1 MYDAIQTAQGKPGS
15 DLKVVYI
22 GTIAPATG
30 GWWPDL
36 VDDGTAG
43 TTYVQSLQGNPDKW
57 DQWPEIRRCNPLTMI
72 SPGFRKKLREERDK
86 ARADERLR
94 ARFLSYRLNVP
105 SADPASVLLSVD
117 DWQRCTARPVPP
129 RHGRPVVGLDLGGG
143 RSWSPAVAVWRNG
156 RTEAIAVAPGLPALE
171 AQETRDRV
179 PRGAYT
185 ALHAGGA
192 LRVDA
197 GRRVPLVSSL
207 VDVALQR
214 WQPEVIICDRFRY
227 GELLDTIRGRV
238 PVVSRV
244 TRWSEAS
251 EDIRALRRGA
261 ADGPLAAAP
270 ESRELLQ
277 ASLAVACVKTDD
289 QGGGAPCEARYEQYR
304 PR

>member
-1 MYDAIQTAQGKPGS
+1 MARDPALQPLDDDIAGVPKETQRRKGQGAGGRTAARPV
-15 DLKVVYI
+15 LEL
-22 GTIAPATG
+22 P
-30 GWWPDL
+30 
-36 VDDGTAG
+36 
-43 TTYVQSLQGNPDKW
+43 
-57 DQWPEIRRCNPLTMI
+57 PERPI
-72 SPGFRKKLREERDK
+72 
-86 ARADERLR
+86 
-94 ARFLSYRLNVP
+94 

-129 RHGRPVVGLDLGGG
+129 RHGRPIVGLDLGGG
-143 RSWSPAVAVWRNG
+143 RSWSAAVAVWRNG
-156 RTEAIAVAPGLPALE
+156 RTEAIAVAPGLPALD

-214 WQPEVIICDRFRY
+214 WTPEVIICDRFRY
-227 GELLDTIRGRV
+227 GELLDTVKGRV

-261 ADGPLAAAP
+261 ADGPLASAP

-277 ASLAVACVKTDD
+277 ASLGRCVRQDGRS
-289 QGGGAPCEARYEQYR
+289 GGGAPSQAKHEQYR